1 MLLTETPKLEKKLI
15 EKEKEMQDITYNQK
29 KIIILFKTLNKDEFV
44 YSYYNKT
51 TLNYL
56 LCSL

>member
-1 MLLTETPKLEKKLI
+1 MLLTETPKLDKKLI